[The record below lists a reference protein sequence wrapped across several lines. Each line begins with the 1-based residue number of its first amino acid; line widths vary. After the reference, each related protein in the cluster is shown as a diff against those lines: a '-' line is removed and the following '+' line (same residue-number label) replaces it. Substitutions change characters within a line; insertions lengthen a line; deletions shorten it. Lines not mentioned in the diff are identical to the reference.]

1 VTIQLDLLNSLDL
14 IVKSAFDEHFQ
25 SLNICIQQK
34 RVHLLNN
41 DVKRFND
48 RMISKQWENEDD
60 FDNMTSTCI
69 TVLDDIVII
78 DDNIQC
84 HQVSRS
90 FVFNW

>member
-1 VTIQLDLLNSLDL
+1 MTVQLDLLNSLDS
-14 IVKSAFDEHFQ
+14 VVRSAFDEHLQF
-25 SLNICIQQK
+25 LNICIQQK

-48 RMISKQWENEDD
+48 RMISKQWKNEDD
-60 FDNMTSTCI
+60 LDDMTSTHI

-90 FVFNW
+90 FVFN